1 MIILFSNGE
10 KMNYENQILEI
21 ILNFFDL
28 STFISIILIIIS
40 SLIVIKIG
48 EYVLSILEKRYDLN
62 LTAHYLFKDLFKY
75 LVIILAITWILQLIG
90 INIQNIVISLGIVG
104 IAVGF
109 ASKDIVSNFISGLFV
124 ITDKQIEVGKVI
136 EVDGQ
141 KGTIRKVG
149 FRNTYLINQ
158 DQHRII
164 VPNSVLSTKPYKIY
178 KPNEDHRLR
187 VVSTLPNYL
196 DLLEFEKEFNDIIMQ
211 YEQVDKTKKIFI
223 RPLEF
228 TDSGPKVEINF
239 WVNEFKDIMPTKAI
253 ILNEMN
259 ELISKHKE
267 ENIYTNMNLINVS
280 SDTIDDII
288 ENELNIHIC

>member
-1 MIILFSNGE
+1 MS
-10 KMNYENQILEI
+10 YENQILQI

-28 STFISIILIIIS
+28 STFISIILIIIG

-75 LVIILAITWILQLIG
+75 LVIILALTWILQLIG

-141 KGTIRKVG
+141 KGTIKKVG

-259 ELISKHKE
+259 KLISKHKE

-280 SDTIDDII
+280 SDAIDEII
-288 ENELNIHIC
+288 ENDN

>member
-178 KPNEDHRLR
+178 KPNEEHRLR

-239 WVNEFKDIMPTKAI
+239 WINEFKDIMPTKAI

-259 ELISKHKE
+259 KLISKHKE

-280 SDTIDDII
+280 SDAIDEII
-288 ENELNIHIC
+288 ENDN